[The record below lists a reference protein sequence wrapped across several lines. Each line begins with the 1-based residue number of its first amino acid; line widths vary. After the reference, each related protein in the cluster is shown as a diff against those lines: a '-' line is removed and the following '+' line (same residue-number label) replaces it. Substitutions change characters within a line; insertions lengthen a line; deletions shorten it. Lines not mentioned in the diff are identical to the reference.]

1 MRSILLIGLVV
12 GCAGAEAMPAPHE
25 VTAAAATQPV
35 EAGFNPGETMAFEIS
50 IGGVLAGDAQLAVGE
65 VGLVAGHRHV
75 RVKSRAETAGAV
87 AMVKHIVDEATT
99 ELDLETGHPI
109 SFDTVVET
117 GDKHTFS
124 RGTFTGNHAD
134 VTYSRDPETPT
145 EVVKPTTYTL
155 SFGKMEVHDA
165 HSAMAQIRNWR
176 PAVGSARTLYV
187 MGGKRLWRVDLVYVG
202 TDTIGTAVGNRAV
215 VKLTGQAFRARGN
228 LSTETTTP
236 TRVFTVYLSDD
247 ADRVPLRVVGKTE
260 LGDIVMALT
269 EYTRP

>member
-1 MRSILLIGLVV
+1 MRWIWVLALA

-25 VTAAAATQPV
+25 VAAAPPTL

-50 IGGVLAGDAQLAVGE
+50 IGGVVAGEAQLAVGA
-65 VGLVAGHRHV
+65 VGIVDGHRHV

-99 ELDLETGHPI
+99 ELDLDTGHPI

-117 GDKHTFS
+117 GTKHTFAK
-124 RGTFTGNHAD
+124 GTFTGNRAD

-145 EVVKPTTYTL
+145 EVVKPTKYSL

-176 PAVGSARTLYV
+176 PTVGTARTLYV
-187 MGGKRLWRVDLVYVG
+187 MGGKRLWRVDLTYAG

-215 VKLTGQAFRARGN
+215 VKLTGRAYRARGN
-228 LSTETTTP
+228 LSVETTTP
-236 TRVFTVYLSDD
+236 TRVFTVFLSDD
-247 ADRVPLRVVGKTE
+247 ADRVPLRVVGQTE
-260 LGDIVMALT
+260 LGDVVMALT